1 MKSRLKEE
9 FTESLQLPK
18 DLMLGAVIVTATG
31 NREVYVE
38 NYKGILEYSED
49 KVKLQTKHCNL
60 TICGK
65 NLVIS
70 YYTNDEMKISG
81 CIQSIRY
88 S

>member
-65 NLVIS
+65 RFQDVFKVYAIAELL
-70 YYTNDEMKISG
+70 
-81 CIQSIRY
+81 QFL
-88 S
+88 

>member
-1 MKSRLKEE
+1 MKHKLKEE
-9 FTESLQLPK
+9 FTESLHLPK
-18 DLMLGAVIVTATG
+18 DLMFGSVIVTATG
-31 NREVYVE
+31 NREIYVE

-49 KVKLQTKHCNL
+49 KLKLQTKHCNL

-70 YYTNDEMKISG
+70 YYTNDEMKVTG